1 MKDRGLSDLNWR
13 SALLVGVMTVLCV
26 VCFPVNPLVLTGV
39 IEVESHRVLFIIG
52 WVVWALGMVLVMA
65 PIVTFPRRG
74 GVPRGKW
81 FVHTTRLVDTG
92 FYAVVRHPQYTGG
105 ILAIFVTSALWYPHW
120 LFWVLGVAGTAVT
133 YLGCMEEDR
142 RMLKKFGGS
151 YAAYMERVPRVN
163 FVLGLVRLMRRRS
176 S

>member
-13 SALLVGVMTVLCV
+13 SALLVGIMTVLCV

-39 IEVESHRVLFIIG
+39 IQVESHRVLFIIG

-105 ILAIFVTSALWYPHW
+105 ILGDLRHFSAVVPALA
-120 LFWVLGVAGTAVT
+120 LLVAGDGRDGGRLPGMHGGGPAHA
-133 YLGCMEEDR
+133 EEVR
-142 RMLKKFGGS
+142 RQL
-151 YAAYMERVPRVN
+151 
-163 FVLGLVRLMRRRS
+163 RS
-176 S
+176 LYGEGAQGQFRSWAW